1 MPIENTTKIYLLV
14 LKIYLYVCDAR
25 ILKIIT
31 DVTDIPHKTETKIRG
46 RHKVE
51 STSVLSKHL
60 FRSSRSD
67 LPSLFNSNSFIMR
80 EQMDNSTN
88 SAADGANRA
97 KKIIQEFIYVP
108 DEAGDFRD
116 TLTEI
121 FFEWV
126 RSDLDYSKEDR
137 CLILSHYRRLMDF
150 LNDIEG
156 FLGVEK
162 LERERR
168 VS

>member
-14 LKIYLYVCDAR
+14 LEIHCMFVVLELLIFNQDA
-25 ILKIIT
+25 T
-31 DVTDIPHKTETKIRG
+31 NIPLKTETKIRG
-46 RHKVE
+46 RHTVE
-51 STSVLSKHL
+51 STSVLIKHL
-60 FRSSRSD
+60 FNSSSSD
-67 LPSLFNSNSFIMR
+67 LPSLFNSNSFIML
-80 EQMDNSTN
+80 EQMDNGTN